1 MTQQN
6 PPSPLTSPSESLVRR
21 VKSPVVSPIR
31 ERIGLMMEEDLRLVE
46 LGKWRGHSVM
56 VVNGGRRRRDGFE
69 DDVVQGG

>member
-1 MTQQN
+1 
-6 PPSPLTSPSESLVRR
+6 
-21 VKSPVVSPIR
+21 
-31 ERIGLMMEEDLRLVE
+31 MMEEDLRLVE